1 MSFSPPPQPSST
13 ELEKAQ
19 PFQCAV
25 CQRRFTRMENL
36 KRHAKLHDKTTER
49 PVFPCSECKSTF
61 SRADLRRRHVTSK
74 HGDEASRG
82 KSTSPR
88 DSSYKA
94 ASSVPDKMPDVLATA
109 SYQQDLSMLDQFPP
123 VDAGS
128 SSAVPYQD
136 TNPAPID
143 FRRQTLP
150 SGSSNTTSLLQS
162 LRLSQSPSLT
172 VPISAEDDIRHP
184 MSVMPA
190 VQSFFV
196 YAPHMFP
203 FLHEPTF
210 ASEACHPSLLFAM
223 MCLGLHTAA
232 DGSEDHGKAM
242 RCYQGGL
249 RALDGALEKACTL
262 KPAEVLHIIQ
272 AHLLLEIYA
281 ILALCGDHTSQG
293 LNLHHQAI
301 QIARKAGLME
311 AYPTQPSSTQDLDML
326 WRQFVRGESHKRT
339 LYALYINDSTWY
351 HFLSRPRSLSH
362 LEIKHELPCRS
373 SLWDARSATDW
384 AHRSLVSSAEAACP
398 RFLDTIR
405 LAFSSDPKS
414 SLLVDSYGASLM
426 THFVLSSVREMT
438 GWSTMTGRSCFERFE
453 SLHTSMVKLEPL
465 VSVPVQAQET
475 PTTAAA
481 EATWRMSMV
490 ELLLWSQSHT
500 GGLVEDSIDGAM
512 AAIAMLGSNPMLD
525 INPEIIQSVEHHINW
540 FLLYIHRTGPDTRY
554 ETPFLSFYLF
564 KAAVIAWQI
573 VRSGGTGPL
582 ETIGVGDIDGL
593 LGWIRAMFERRVRW
607 GIGRIVLKTLG
618 ELQNHSD

>member
-1 MSFSPPPQPSST
+1 MSLPSPPAPNQAD
-13 ELEKAQ
+13 LEKAQ

-74 HGDEASRG
+74 HGDESSRG
-82 KSTSPR
+82 KSTSPK

-94 ASSVPDKMPDVLATA
+94 VSIIPEQLPDALATA
-109 SYQQDLSMLDQFPP
+109 LYQQERSIIDRFPFADLGGPASVQ
-123 VDAGS
+123 
-128 SSAVPYQD
+128 YQD

-143 FRRQTLP
+143 FRRQSLP
-150 SGSSNTTSLLQS
+150 STSSSTTSLLQR
-162 LRLSQSPSLT
+162 LRLSQPPSSAI
-172 VPISAEDDIRHP
+172 PISVEDDTLHP
-184 MSVMPA
+184 MSIGPA
-190 VQSFFV
+190 VQSFFA

-203 FLHEPTF
+203 FLHQPTF
-210 ASEACHPSLLFAM
+210 VSESCNPSLLFAI

-232 DGSEDHGKAM
+232 DSLTDHEKAM
-242 RCYQGGL
+242 SCYRAGL
-249 RALDGALEKACTL
+249 SGLDGTLEKAGNL
-262 KPAEVLHIIQ
+262 KPSEVLPIIQ
-272 AHLLLEIYA
+272 AHILLEIYA
-281 ILALCGDHTSQG
+281 ILALCGEHTSRG

-311 AYPTQPSSTQDLDML
+311 PYPTQPSSTQDLDML
-326 WRQFVRGESHKRT
+326 WRQFIKGESHKRT

-373 SLWDARSATDW
+373 SLWDAVSATDW
-384 AHRSLVSSAEAACP
+384 AHRSLVASTDTACP

-405 LAFSSDPKS
+405 RAFSSNLDA
-414 SLLVDSYGASLM
+414 SLQVDSYGASLM

-465 VSVPVQAQET
+465 VSVPNHAQKS

-481 EATWRMSMV
+481 EATWRMSMI

-525 INPEIIQSVEHHINW
+525 INPEIIQSVEHHVNW
-540 FLLYIHRTGPDTRY
+540 FLLYLHRTGPDTRY

-573 VRSGGTGPL
+573 VRSGGSGPL
-582 ETIGVGDIDGL
+582 ETVGVSDIDSL

-607 GIGRIVLKTLG
+607 GIGKIVSKTLA
-618 ELQNHSD
+618 ELQSQSE